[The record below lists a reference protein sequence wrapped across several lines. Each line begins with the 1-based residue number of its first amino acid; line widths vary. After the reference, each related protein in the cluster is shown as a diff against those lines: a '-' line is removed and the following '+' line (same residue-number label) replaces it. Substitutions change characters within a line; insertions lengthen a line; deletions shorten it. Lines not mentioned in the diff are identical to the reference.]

1 MTLRCIN
8 EDRDVKIMQIWTRK
22 YDIETQADTLY
33 SLSLSRYLSPVL
45 AWQQFKEKI
54 KLREHQTR
62 CWYTV
67 ESCVVTALYIPL
79 ICYRTKRKTKKK
91 KTLKSNLR
99 WFFQISWKMPVWFGE
114 VNFFFSIRKVYDIL
128 CLTEEFHNLIQ
139 FQTCWNYSLERK

>member
-91 KTLKSNLR
+91 KHSSPI
-99 WFFQISWKMPVWFGE
+99 WDDFFRSRGKCQFDLERSI
-114 VNFFFSIRKVYDIL
+114 FFFSIRKVYDIL